1 VNERDWLKSLDRPA
15 PTPPVDVTH
24 SVLADIRRR
33 TPAAADAPDPFL
45 RLFALATG
53 VAAIIIA
60 SVATTQLYSVLSNP
74 IQSLTTPLTMVMQ

>member
-1 VNERDWLKSLDRPA
+1 MNERDWLKSLDHPA

-24 SVLADIRRR
+24 SVLADLRRR
-33 TPAAADAPDPFL
+33 TPAADAPDPFL
-45 RLFALATG
+45 RFFTLAAG
-53 VAAIIIA
+53 VAAIVIA